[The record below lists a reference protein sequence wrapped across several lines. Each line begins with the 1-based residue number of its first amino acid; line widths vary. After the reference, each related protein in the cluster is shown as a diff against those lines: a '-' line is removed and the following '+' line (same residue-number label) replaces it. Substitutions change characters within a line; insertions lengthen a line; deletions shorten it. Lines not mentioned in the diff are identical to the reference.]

1 MDYLI
6 MLSIG
11 FALGF
16 AYHAAAPWRAS
27 KPLSLS
33 EVTTYAFTPPVRVE
47 PTSHREQWRLW
58 THHYIAL
65 VETLERERNARET
78 HERGRATRPGW
89 LPSYKMLR
97 DETGQTWRTFKVYD
111 DLLAHSGVIA
121 VVGQGGRRWRVRKP
135 LRRKCLSTLPYPF
148 PTRPP
153 RFDFTVQRDS
163 VTGVTA

>member
-1 MDYLI
+1 MDYLV

-16 AYHAAAPWRAS
+16 AYHALAPWRES
-27 KPLSLS
+27 KTLSLQPITRY
-33 EVTTYAFTPPVRVE
+33 EFTPPVRVE
-47 PTSHREQWRLW
+47 PTSHREQWCLW

-65 VETLERERNARET
+65 VEALQRERGA
-78 HERGRATRPGW
+78 HHPRAGGDW
-89 LPSYKMLR
+89 LPSYRMLR

-163 VTGVTA
+163 VTGVTAFQEMQ